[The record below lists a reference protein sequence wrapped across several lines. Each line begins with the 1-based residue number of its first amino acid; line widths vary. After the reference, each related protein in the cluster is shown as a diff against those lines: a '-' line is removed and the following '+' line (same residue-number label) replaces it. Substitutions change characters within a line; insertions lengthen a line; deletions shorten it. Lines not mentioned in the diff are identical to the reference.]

1 MIFHQCETFQED
13 RSIFFYLHL
22 CEFKQKELKMLII
35 FWPERLW
42 KVFTNSFYTIWNWAN
57 NFRAQVW
64 SNLGDLTDVPVL
76 FFEKLVESWD
86 QRLLSRTCMQS
97 IRFQTRLAISLV

>member
-42 KVFTNSFYTIWNWAN
+42 KVFTNSFYTI
-57 NFRAQVW
+57 
-64 SNLGDLTDVPVL
+64 
-76 FFEKLVESWD
+76 
-86 QRLLSRTCMQS
+86 
-97 IRFQTRLAISLV
+97 

>member
-64 SNLGDLTDVPVL
+64 SNLADLTDVPVL
-76 FFEKLVESWD
+76 FFWKTGWKLRPKAT
-86 QRLLSRTCMQS
+86 QQNLY
-97 IRFQTRLAISLV
+97 AIYQVSD